1 MSDRCT
7 SARRRAGGARIVVA
21 LLVAAGGLPFP
32 AVAQQQMPDPSQMA
46 GRPLPAPELETGV
59 VSVRVVRERL
69 GNNLAN
75 QPVALKT
82 PDRTLTATTDEQGRA
97 QFTGIAP
104 NTVVTAETV
113 VDGETLTSQSFPVP
127 AQSGVRVALIAGLAA
142 AVARERAAAEEGARQ
157 PARSGIVVL
166 GGESRII
173 VEFQDDNL
181 QVFYLLDFVNAART
195 PIDTGGPL
203 VLELPASATGAS
215 TLQGSSSL
223 AMLQGNRLRVTGPF
237 PPGTTSVQ
245 VGFRLPYRGNSVTLT
260 QVWPTPFEQLFVAA
274 EKVGNLAMSSPQFE
288 QQREASASGT
298 PFLMATG
305 GRINPGQPL
314 TLTLSGLPYH
324 STLMRDVGVATGI
337 LILLAG
343 LWAGVRAT
351 PARTGHATELRR
363 RQDKLFADLLS
374 LEEQRRR
381 GRIDNE
387 RYVTRRETL
396 MGQLERVM
404 GELDRD
410 PTGGAAT
417 AAS

>member
-1 MSDRCT
+1 MTDQCMS
-7 SARRRAGGARIVVA
+7 RRVGACRTWLAAA
-21 LLVAAGGLPFP
+21 LLGAALGAPP
-32 AVAQQQMPDPSQMA
+32 AAIAQQQMPDASQMA
-46 GRPLPAPELETGV
+46 GRPLPAPELEAGV

-69 GNNLAN
+69 GNNIAN
-75 QPVALKT
+75 QPVTLKT
-82 PDRTLTATTDEQGRA
+82 PDRLLTATTDAQGRA
-97 QFTGIAP
+97 QFTGVAP

-127 AQSGVRVALIAGLAA
+127 AQSGVRVALVAGLAA
-142 AVARERAAAEEGARQ
+142 ASARERVVAEEGARQ
-157 PARSGIVVL
+157 PARSGVVVL

-173 VEFQDDNL
+173 IEFQDDNL

-203 VLELPASATGAS
+203 VLDLPEVATGAS
-215 TLQGSSSL
+215 TMQGSSSL

-245 VGFRLPYRGNSVTLT
+245 VGFRVPYRGDSVTLA
-260 QVWPTPFEQLFVAA
+260 QVWPAPFEQLFVAA
-274 EKVGNLAMSSPQFE
+274 EKVGRLEMSSPQFDE
-288 QQREASASGT
+288 QREANANGT

-314 TLTLSGLPYH
+314 TLTLSGLPHH
-324 STLMRDVGVATGI
+324 STLMRDVGVATGVLL
-337 LILLAG
+337 LIGG
-343 LWAGVRAT
+343 LCAGVWAR
-351 PARTGHATELRR
+351 PARAGHTADLHKRKT
-363 RQDKLFADLLS
+363 KLFADLLS

-381 GRIDNE
+381 GRIDDE

-396 MGQLERVM
+396 MQQLERVM

-410 PTGGAAT
+410 PTGGTAAT
-417 AAS
+417 AS